1 MEGSIPNQQGTIQTK
16 GHVLWTMQL
25 ASNISMDDEQRILRN
40 AL

>member
-16 GHVLWTMQL
+16 GYVLWPMQL
-25 ASNISMDDEQRILRN
+25 TSNISTDDEQCILRN